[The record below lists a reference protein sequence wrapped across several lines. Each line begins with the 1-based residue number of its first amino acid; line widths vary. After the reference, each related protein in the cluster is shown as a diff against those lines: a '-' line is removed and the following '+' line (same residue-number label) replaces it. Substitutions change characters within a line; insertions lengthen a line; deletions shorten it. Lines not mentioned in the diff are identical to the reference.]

1 MCVRFVSVAVI
12 VAVLVGCRSES
23 RTSKTGSAP
32 GEVSVAAAAD
42 LKFALDEISREF
54 GKQNRGIRV
63 NAERRCVRQSS
74 SGRVGTNPL
83 SMSAIRVLP
92 GMLRR

>member
-54 GKQNRGIRV
+54 GKQNRGIRLI
-63 NAERRCVRQSS
+63 AERRCVRQSS
-74 SGRVGTNPL
+74 SGRLGANPL

-92 GMLRR
+92 GMRRR